1 MAPLTPAV
9 CDPRAPNTHPSPL
22 PLPPHQGLVKTESW
36 QHRKIMTEKDRE
48 RLGQKQGGRRQE
60 NYRDPENRTAR
71 EGDRKKWAGASQ
83 KGDRDSEGCRPK
95 EARGQ
100 KEQTRATC

>member
-1 MAPLTPAV
+1 
-9 CDPRAPNTHPSPL
+9 
-22 PLPPHQGLVKTESW
+22 
-36 QHRKIMTEKDRE
+36 MTEKDPE
-48 RLGQKQGGRRQE
+48 RLGQKQGGRRQG

-95 EARGQ
+95 EAKGT
-100 KEQTRATC
+100 KRADQGHLLNMATMCHAECSALPVAFNPNNPRRWGC